1 MSYKR
6 GTMIVFRDKRG
17 DLHIGQLQ
25 TNMSGQGMVVP
36 WHSET
41 RVLVK
46 LSNVVG
52 PANEDGVRFYL
63 EHKIKHAK
71 DQFGYYATVA
81 RTLQGELD
89 NLSSRSDATS
99 SSADETTQPNL
110 PSDPLN

>member
-6 GTMIVFRDKRG
+6 GTMIVFRDKKG
-17 DLHIGQLQ
+17 DLHVGQLQ

-63 EHKIKHAK
+63 EQKIKHAK
-71 DQFGYYATVA
+71 DQVGYYATVA

-89 NLSSRSDATS
+89 NLSSGHHTPS
-99 SSADETTQPNL
+99 SSADVPAPLTL

>member
-6 GTMIVFRDKRG
+6 GTMIVFRDKKG
-17 DLHIGQLQ
+17 DLHVGQLQ

-71 DQFGYYATVA
+71 DQVGYYATVA

-89 NLSSRSDATS
+89 NLSSRRDAPS
-99 SSADETTQPNL
+99 SSADAPAPLTL

>member
-6 GTMIVFRDKRG
+6 GTMIVFRDNKG
-17 DLHIGQLQ
+17 DLHVGQLQ

-63 EHKIKHAK
+63 ENKIKAA
-71 DQFGYYATVA
+71 QGQIGFYGAVVN
-81 RTLQGELD
+81 TLQGELD
-89 NLSSRSDATS
+89 NLNSHRGDAS
-99 SSADETTQPNL
+99 SSTDAPAL
-110 PSDPLN
+110 LMPPSDPLN

>member
-6 GTMIVFRDKRG
+6 GTMIVFRDKKG
-17 DLHIGQLQ
+17 DLHVGQLQ

-46 LSNVVG
+46 LSSVVG

-63 EHKIKHAK
+63 EHKIKHA
-71 DQFGYYATVA
+71 DNQICFYTVTA
-81 RTLQGELD
+81 NTLRAELY
-89 NLSSRSDATS
+89 NLNIRHHAPS
-99 SSADETTQPNL
+99 SSADAPAPLTL